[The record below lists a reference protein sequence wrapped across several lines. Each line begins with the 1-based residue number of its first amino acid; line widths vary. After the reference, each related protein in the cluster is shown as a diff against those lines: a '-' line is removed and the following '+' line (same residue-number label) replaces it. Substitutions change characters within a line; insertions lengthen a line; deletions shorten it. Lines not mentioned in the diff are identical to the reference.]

1 MIFETPM
8 GRLRVSAHAVGIS
21 LILLLGA
28 ALPLKIILG
37 QPNMLWTLSPVHIVL
52 TVWFI
57 ANTFIV
63 AAEHRWKFKVMTR
76 KVLISCLIPFGTFY
90 IDRRILKNE
99 LNPIKA
105 WKMIRENNYISTR
118 AKKI

>member
-1 MIFETPM
+1 MEMIFETPL
-8 GRLRVSAHAVGIS
+8 GRLRISAYAVGIS

-28 ALPLKIILG
+28 ALPLKLILG

-57 ANTFIV
+57 ANTLTV
-63 AAEHRWKFKVMTR
+63 ASEHRWKFSVITR

-99 LNPIKA
+99 
-105 WKMIRENNYISTR
+105 
-118 AKKI
+118 AKPDQSLKNEL